1 LKTLYGSWPA
11 TDGITYFA
19 RDLHYDRKMFM
30 KLMTGGRARNGT
42 LRFFCEEKLFFRK
55 ERKKERKKE
64 KFLKTSVKNMPQNY
78 NYERLGRLCSQGS
91 ILRNFFLYVISNPV

>member
-1 LKTLYGSWPA
+1 M
-11 TDGITYFA
+11 DGIAYFA
-19 RDLHYDRKMFM
+19 RALNYDRKMFM

-42 LRFFCEEKLFFRK
+42 LRFFLCEKLFFRK
-55 ERKKERKKE
+55 ERKK